1 MIELRGV
8 THRYA
13 RRSLF
18 DGLLGRPEHAPV
30 VDAVSLTIAPGET
43 LCLVGQSGAGKST
56 VGRIAAGILAPSA
69 GIVIGKPRVRM
80 VFQDHAGSLSPRRRI
95 GAMLADALTPDD
107 GRTPADLLRE
117 VGLPPDFAE
126 RRPHEMS
133 GGQRQRVAIARAL
146 AGLPDLLVLD
156 EPTSALDVST
166 QVEILGLLRSVR
178 EAGRLSFLLITHDLS
193 VAGRLADRI
202 AVMRSGRVLETGPA
216 SRILAPG
223 GATDPYTSA
232 LVQAWQRMAPPLPVQ
247 ARTRVPAC
255 AAA

>member
-13 RRSLF
+13 RRSLL
-18 DGLLGRPEHAPV
+18 DGLQGRPERAPA
-30 VDAVSLTIAPGET
+30 VDDVSLSITRGET
-43 LCLVGQSGAGKST
+43 LCLMGQSGAGKST
-56 VGRIAAGILAPSA
+56 VGRIAAGILTPSA
-69 GIVIGKPRVRM
+69 GVVIGKPRVRM
-80 VFQDHAGSLSPRRRI
+80 VFQDHAGSLNPRRRI
-95 GAMLADALTPDD
+95 RAMLADALTPDD
-107 GRTPADLLRE
+107 GRTPADLLSE

-146 AGLPDLLVLD
+146 AGQPDLLVLD

-166 QVEILGLLRSVR
+166 QIEILGLLRSVR
-178 EAGRLSFLLITHDLS
+178 EVRRLSFLLITHDLS

-202 AVMRSGRVLETGPA
+202 AVMRGGRILETGPA
-216 SRILAPG
+216 SRILTPG
-223 GATDPYTSA
+223 GATDPYTCA

-247 ARTRVPAC
+247 AKARVLAC
-255 AAA
+255 TAA